1 MDKSLAVYVEKF
13 ILTEAVQ
20 NKELVYYP
28 PQTVLF
34 LLQERNIYVNKMY
47 LIRMYERLG
56 IVFRNGL
63 WTRDL
68 IK

>member
-1 MDKSLAVYVEKF
+1 
-13 ILTEAVQ
+13 
-20 NKELVYYP
+20 
-28 PQTVLF
+28 LF